1 MSRRRAVW
9 TRALALLVVG
19 ALVGGATR
27 MIALAAA
34 VAPATV
40 PYKIVS
46 ERPNPRAGGFTR
58 VLLISPKYTNE
69 HDLRELGSEL
79 VELARSDPWA
89 ISVVF
94 DDAGAARL
102 FPHMDDDAQ
111 SAHYDRHLLLTYNK
125 NAGGSHIEITP
136 KGLNGPNIEV
146 LP

>member
-1 MSRRRAVW
+1 MSDGRAVW
-9 TRALALLVVG
+9 SVALALMISS
-19 ALVGGATR
+19 APGGP
-27 MIALAAA
+27 MAAFA
-34 VAPATV
+34 STSLTHAAV

-46 ERPNPRAGGFTR
+46 ERPNPRGGGFTR
-58 VLLISPKYTNE
+58 VFLISPNYTNE

-102 FPHMDDDAQ
+102 FPHMDDNAL
-111 SAHYDRHLLLTYNK
+111 SAHYDRHLVLTYNK
-125 NAGGSHIEITP
+125 NAGGSNIEITP
-136 KGLNGPNIEV
+136 KGLNGPNIGV